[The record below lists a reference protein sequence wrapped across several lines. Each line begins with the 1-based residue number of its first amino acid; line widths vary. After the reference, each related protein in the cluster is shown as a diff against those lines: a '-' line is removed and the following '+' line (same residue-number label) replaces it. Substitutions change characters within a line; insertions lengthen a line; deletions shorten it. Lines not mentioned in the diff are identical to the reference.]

1 MSARK
6 GEVMRLDER
15 VLVEAGSGLAQITV
29 EETVPGWEETDHPG
43 IRLWQW
49 DEYNTIIV
57 ERARIRELVDALL
70 VFEGGSG
77 DG

>member
-1 MSARK
+1 
-6 GEVMRLDER
+6 VRLDER